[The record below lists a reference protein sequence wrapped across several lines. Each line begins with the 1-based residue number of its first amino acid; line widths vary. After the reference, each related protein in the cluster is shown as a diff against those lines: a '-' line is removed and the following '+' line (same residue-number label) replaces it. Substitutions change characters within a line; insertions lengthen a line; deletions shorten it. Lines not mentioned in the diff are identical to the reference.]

1 VKALRTV
8 PFAVVLLSASV
19 AFGEAPTSS
28 PSPSDSAETEEDRF
42 AREDREKREAQYA
55 RNRFAIQVGFGREI
69 VKARHEITG
78 WSGRTELAML
88 IPFEDGAAPLVI
100 VQVGFSGW
108 SSAEED
114 RYGEKPWGFGFVG
127 GAGYGY
133 RTPWLIGYAGLS
145 FGAGFDHGEEPAAGA
160 YGGFANAGFD
170 LMGVRLLGDVRA
182 EYRTMKADGSR
193 WHLTYGGLVS
203 VDL

>member
-1 VKALRTV
+1 LKALRTV
-8 PFAVVLLSASV
+8 PFAVVLLTASA
-19 AFGEAPTSS
+19 AFGEAPS
-28 PSPSDSAETEEDRF
+28 PSSIEETEENRF
-42 AREDREKREAQYA
+42 AREEREKREAQYA
-55 RNRFAIQVGFGREI
+55 RNRFAIQVGFGREV

-78 WSGRTELAML
+78 WSGRTEFAMV
-88 IPFEDGAAPLVI
+88 IPMGDGAAPLVI

-108 SSAEED
+108 SSEEEV
-114 RYGEKPWGFGFVG
+114 YGEKPWGFGFVG

-145 FGAGFDHGEEPAAGA
+145 FGAGFDHGEQPAAGA

-182 EYRTMKADGSR
+182 EYRTMKADASR